1 MTRRPSSRDEGELLK
16 GPRPGKMMAAAL
28 PRALCRL
35 GRRCPAGLAR
45 PRPAWHGGARQER
58 GGTGT
63 STDTKSAGRRW
74 ARPGGAALGFLG
86 GEARRAAG
94 GPPGS
99 LLPLSQGR
107 RGGGRRGCHYPP
119 AEESQGEA
127 LSAAEMAA
135 ARCQLSAAGWAR
147 SPAGEGRAEG
157 FPRTIPTPYPH
168 RTRSARS
175 SAS

>member
-1 MTRRPSSRDEGELLK
+1 VTRRPSSRDEGELLK

-94 GPPGS
+94 GPGRAAVTSAPQPSPSLPGTTRRRTARM
-99 LLPLSQGR
+99 PLSS
-107 RGGGRRGCHYPP
+107 C
-119 AEESQGEA
+119 
-127 LSAAEMAA
+127 
-135 ARCQLSAAGWAR
+135 
-147 SPAGEGRAEG
+147 
-157 FPRTIPTPYPH
+157 
-168 RTRSARS
+168 
-175 SAS
+175 